1 MNSMTYKITLPLPQG
16 WDCTLDSFEDETGA
30 EITHLEA
37 YLPNPAK
44 ETDDGLVDIYVGPM
58 PEDTTAADQAFANY
72 ADMIGFDEDD
82 PEDADPIYEWPFNG
96 RKAYGFEAYCEDG
109 SPMRMMSIE
118 IKKGVLCII
127 NTVAKDDDSLVDLIK
142 YVERKLRIGV

>member
-1 MNSMTYKITLPLPQG
+1 MAYKITLPLPQG
-16 WDCTLDSFEDETGA
+16 WNCSQETFEDESGA
-30 EITHLEA
+30 EISHLEA

-44 ETDDGLVDIYVGPM
+44 EADEGLVDVYVGPM

-72 ADMIGFDEDD
+72 ADMIGFDDEDS
-82 PEDADPIYEWPFNG
+82 EDEDPIYEWPFNG

-109 SPMRMMSIE
+109 SPMRVMCIE

-127 NTVAKDDDSLVDLIK
+127 NTVAKDDKSLVELIK
-142 YVERKLRIGV
+142 YVEHKLRVSA

>member
-1 MNSMTYKITLPLPQG
+1 MAYKITLPLPQG
-16 WDCTLDSFEDETGA
+16 WNCSQETFEDESGA
-30 EITHLEA
+30 EISHLEA

-44 ETDDGLVDIYVGPM
+44 EADEGLVDVYVGPM

-72 ADMIGFDEDD
+72 ADMIGFDDEDS
-82 PEDADPIYEWPFNG
+82 EDEDPIYEWPFNG

-109 SPMRMMSIE
+109 SPMRVMCIE

-127 NTVAKDDDSLVDLIK
+127 NTVAQEDKSLVELIK
-142 YVERKLRIGV
+142 YVEHKLRVSA